1 MILDASVI
9 LKWFIKEEDSDK
21 AKELKES
28 HIIGKFNIVVP
39 DIIIYEVG
47 NALRYEPEFSLKE
60 VNRSLEELYELNL
73 DIIAPLPDILTLVAE
88 IAYRYNITFYDASY
102 IALAQELGLQ
112 FITADQKLYNKVEN
126 LSFIKVLSK
135 LKF

>member
-88 IAYRYNITFYDASY
+88 IAYRYNI
-102 IALAQELGLQ
+102 L
-112 FITADQKLYNKVEN
+112 
-126 LSFIKVLSK
+126 
-135 LKF
+135 

>member
-1 MILDASVI
+1 M
-9 LKWFIKEEDSDK
+9 
-21 AKELKES
+21 
-28 HIIGKFNIVVP
+28 
-39 DIIIYEVG
+39 
-47 NALRYEPEFSLKE
+47 
-60 VNRSLEELYELNL
+60 